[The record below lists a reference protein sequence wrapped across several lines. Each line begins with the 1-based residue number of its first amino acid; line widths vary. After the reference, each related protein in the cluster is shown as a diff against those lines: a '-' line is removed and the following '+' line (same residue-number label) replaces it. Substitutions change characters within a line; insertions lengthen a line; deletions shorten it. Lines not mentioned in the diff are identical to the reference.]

1 MNLKTITFDL
11 LCAAINQTERKTKYF
26 RHARHSS
33 QTSGSLSISEQLHTY
48 HLPNHLRSSCWVRG
62 GAGV

>member
-1 MNLKTITFDL
+1 MNLKTITFDF
-11 LCAAINQTERKTKYF
+11 LCAVINQTERKTKYF

-33 QTSGSLSISEQLHTY
+33 HTFKSLSISEQLHT
-48 HLPNHLRSSCWVRG
+48 NHCWVRG

>member
-1 MNLKTITFDL
+1 MNLKAIAFDL
-11 LCAAINQTERKTKYF
+11 LCAVINQTERKTKYF

-33 QTSGSLSISEQLHTY
+33 QTFKSLSISEQLHT
-48 HLPNHLRSSCWVRG
+48 NHCWVRG

>member
-11 LCAAINQTERKTKYF
+11 LCAVINQTERKYF
-26 RHARHSS
+26 RHARHSP
-33 QTSGSLSISEQLHTY
+33 QTFKSLSISEQLHT
-48 HLPNHLRSSCWVRG
+48 NHCWVRG

>member
-1 MNLKTITFDL
+1 MNLKTITFDF
-11 LCAAINQTERKTKYF
+11 LCAVINQTERKTKYF

-33 QTSGSLSISEQLHTY
+33 QTFKSLSISEQLHT
-48 HLPNHLRSSCWVRG
+48 NHCWVRG

>member
-11 LCAAINQTERKTKYF
+11 LCAVINQTERKTKYF
-26 RHARHSS
+26 RDARHSS
-33 QTSGSLSISEQLHTY
+33 QTFKSLSIPEQLHT
-48 HLPNHLRSSCWVRG
+48 NHCWVRG

>member
-1 MNLKTITFDL
+1 MNLRTITFDL
-11 LCAAINQTERKTKYF
+11 LCAVINQAERKTKYF

-33 QTSGSLSISEQLHTY
+33 QTFKSLSISEQLHT
-48 HLPNHLRSSCWVRG
+48 NHCWVRG